1 MKGIY
6 LELDFSFDVLFPLD
20 NADYGINDRRRAI
33 DRYLWSESKGMYF
46 DYDTVKRE
54 QTGYET
60 ATTFWAMW
68 AGLASPHQAAALV
81 VKALP
86 KFEAFGG
93 LVSGTAESRGAVG
106 IDRFVHFA
114 SSFFFLFFF
123 CFPAWRSNAD
133 SIVRRPS
140 RQWDYPY
147 GKPLFQLPDVR
158 ETLTFVR
165 MGPASTC
172 LEARRSLFI

>member
-6 LELDFSFDVLFPLD
+6 LELDFSFEVLFPLD

-93 LVSGTAESRGAVG
+93 LVSGTAESRGAVC
-106 IDRFVHFA
+106 IVRFVHFA
-114 SSFFFLFFF
+114 SIFFFFVFFLL
-123 CFPAWRSNAD
+123 S
-133 SIVRRPS
+133 
-140 RQWDYPY
+140 
-147 GKPLFQLPDVR
+147 G
-158 ETLTFVR
+158 
-165 MGPASTC
+165 
-172 LEARRSLFI
+172 LEKQC